1 MTANLTVDTDK
12 WVNAIGNYTYT
23 WYRVGESAD
32 TVLQTKTAT
41 TDTTDTYTLT
51 EGDIRSQIY
60 CVVTT
65 EKCGEGVKSNEITV
79 PGLNIKGAKIVMPS
93 EETYSYN
100 GKAQTPDVTV
110 TLNDKELEKNTDY
123 RIDYV
128 NNQNAGTAT
137 INITGMGRYEGSLSK
152 NFNITKKAVTVSG
165 ITAQGKIYD
174 GTVKNILNFNKVEIN
189 GLLEG
194 DSLTVNATGTFT
206 DAKAGDNKT
215 VTITGLTLGGKDKE
229 NYTLADSG
237 QQTSATASIGKLPVK
252 LQWNEKTDFIYNG
265 QKQSVTAKV
274 SNAVKDDIFTL
285 SYENNTAVSTGVYT
299 ARVIALGND
308 NYTLEGAD
316 NISKK

>member
-110 TLNDKELEKNTDY
+110 TLNDKELEK
-123 RIDYV
+123 IP
-128 NNQNAGTAT
+128 
-137 INITGMGRYEGSLSK
+137 
-152 NFNITKKAVTVSG
+152 
-165 ITAQGKIYD
+165 
-174 GTVKNILNFNKVEIN
+174 
-189 GLLEG
+189 
-194 DSLTVNATGTFT
+194 
-206 DAKAGDNKT
+206 
-215 VTITGLTLGGKDKE
+215 ITGLTMLIIRMPE
-229 NYTLADSG
+229 
-237 QQTSATASIGKLPVK
+237 LP
-252 LQWNEKTDFIYNG
+252 Q
-265 QKQSVTAKV
+265 
-274 SNAVKDDIFTL
+274 
-285 SYENNTAVSTGVYT
+285 
-299 ARVIALGND
+299 
-308 NYTLEGAD
+308 
-316 NISKK
+316 